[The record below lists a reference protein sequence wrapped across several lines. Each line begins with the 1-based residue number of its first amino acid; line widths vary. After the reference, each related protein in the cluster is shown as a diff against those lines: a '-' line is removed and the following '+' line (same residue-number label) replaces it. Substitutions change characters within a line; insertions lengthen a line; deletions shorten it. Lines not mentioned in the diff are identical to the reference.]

1 MKKILQLRRKKT
13 MFRQKSV
20 EEVLAIKKGRFYAPK
35 SPPPKDDTLS
45 DDKTTRNNPWQK
57 KNTVRVDN

>member
-1 MKKILQLRRKKT
+1 